1 MLMTRHSIL
10 IVDNEANQRLILE
23 QTLRALP
30 ADWSIA
36 TAASGSEAL
45 GIAALHPPDLI
56 ITDYHMP
63 FMNGLEF
70 ITHIR
75 GRHIAARIILITAYS
90 SPELNAAAER
100 LAVDYYLAKP
110 VRLALLRNL
119 AAAAL
124 ATIPICHI
132 DTEDRR

>member
-1 MLMTRHSIL
+1 MARHSIL
-10 IVDNEANQRLILE
+10 IVDNEANQRLMLE

-30 ADWSIA
+30 ADCSIA

-45 GIAALHPPDLI
+45 DMAVLHPPDLI

-63 FMNGLEF
+63 LMNGLEL

-75 GRHIAARIILITAYS
+75 GRHLSARIILITAYS
-90 SPELNAAAER
+90 TPELNAAAKS

-119 AAAAL
+119 AAAIL
-124 ATIPICHI
+124 EQNPNT
-132 DTEDRR
+132 DKD